1 MPEQKTQNSQ
11 SVNLLD
17 FTLTA
22 AQYKGK
28 ITLIIVSIT
37 LVALIVSL
45 LWPHTYKSSVKFTQY
60 DVSAGGGLSS
70 LIGDFVQMPNFSDRV
85 SSEQALIILQ
95 SRTMIDRVIDEF
107 NLEEVYDLTIREYLR
122 DKVSE
127 NTIITENREGGI
139 GFSPIV
145 SIDLSYLDKDP
156 ERAQEIAQFYID
168 QLEEIMVEI
177 NKSNTEKSFEMFER
191 RYRENLEDMQAA
203 ENELLE
209 FQNKYGILELES
221 QLRSMIETIGEVKAN
236 MVALNVQLNVARA
249 GMNNDASR
257 VRELQSKR
265 DELEEVYQ
273 NLIRKTDAEATD
285 GQIFRE
291 ENGGVDDIFPPLM
304 DLPDLGLQYLRLF
317 REVKVQEKIYEL
329 VYPQYEQQRIML
341 QEASSGLQI
350 IDEPVRPTY
359 KDSPSRALITIAGF
373 LFSIIVAFFY
383 VSFAEFTRKGR
394 NNNSKSYQKYQALKK
409 ELSLNKE

>member
-95 SRTMIDRVIDEF
+95 SRTMIDRVIEEF
-107 NLEEVYDLTIREYLR
+107 NLEEVYDLSIREYLR

-236 MVALNVQLNVARA
+236 MVALDVQLNVARA

-350 IDEPVRPTY
+350 IDDPVRPTY

-409 ELSLNKE
+409 ELSFNKE